1 MNTRLLQKLTF
12 NSYLALALVVAL
24 LAWSVALPVVLQADE
39 VSPRP
44 IELQNTLTDS
54 APGVAATHT
63 ISFKIADNAD
73 NAENIDSIKID
84 FASSTEAGFE
94 LEENNPIVSASGT
107 GGDKLDTESLD
118 HEFSEDPGYII
129 IDVDSTKTLAEDDEF
144 EITIGGLINPDHT
157 FDSADN
163 PMHAETHTINVNMRD
178 GGTSLG
184 KTDTEVAIIEDI
196 TMTAAVETIFEF
208 SVEGLGVDE
217 VVNEGATTTTHAASS
232 TRLDFGIID
241 PDEFYFIGQELTVS
255 TNASNGFVVTV
266 QESQELTSSTGERIH
281 RFNNATTTTAGQEEP
296 IAWEAPSA
304 ELEEIQTYGHYGITT
319 NDSRLNDVTEDPSDE
334 DFADENGFVGNFHQE
349 PRPLFGHTDS
359 ADGETQDI
367 GVARVGVGIEISPLQ
382 PAGDD
387 YTNTLTYV
395 ATPTF

>member
-1 MNTRLLQKLTF
+1 
-12 NSYLALALVVAL
+12 
-24 LAWSVALPVVLQADE
+24 
-39 VSPRP
+39 
-44 IELQNTLTDS
+44 
-54 APGVAATHT
+54 
-63 ISFKIADNAD
+63 
-73 NAENIDSIKID
+73 
-84 FASSTEAGFE
+84 
-94 LEENNPIVSASGT
+94 
-107 GGDKLDTESLD
+107 
-118 HEFSEDPGYII
+118 
-129 IDVDSTKTLAEDDEF
+129 
-144 EITIGGLINPDHT
+144 
-157 FDSADN
+157 
-163 PMHAETHTINVNMRD
+163 
-178 GGTSLG
+178 
-184 KTDTEVAIIEDI
+184 
-196 TMTAAVETIFEF
+196 MTAAVETIFEF
-208 SVEGLGVDE
+208 SVEGLDIGE
-217 VVNEGATTTTHAASS
+217 EVNEGFATTTHAASS

-281 RFNNATTTTAGQEEP
+281 RFNNATTTTTGQEEP

-304 ELEEIQTYGHYGITT
+304 ELEDEWTWGHYGITT
-319 NDSRLNDVTEDPSDE
+319 NDSRLNEVTGNGDDSNFVSND
-334 DFADENGFVGNFHQE
+334 GFVGNFHQE

>member
-12 NSYLALALVVAL
+12 NSYLALALMVAL

-94 LEENNPIVSASGT
+94 REGENPIVSASGT
-107 GGDKLDTESLD
+107 GGDKLDTTSLD
-118 HEFSEDPGYII
+118 HEFSDDPGYIV
-129 IDVDSTKTLAEDDEF
+129 IDVDSTEDLAAGDEF
-144 EITIGGLINPDHT
+144 EVTIGGLINPDHT

-163 PMHAETHTINVNMRD
+163 PMHAQTHTINVNMR
-178 GGTSLG
+178 GSGSASLG
-184 KTDTEVAIIEDI
+184 NTDTEVAIIEDI

-208 SVEGLGVDE
+208 SVEGLGSGE
-217 VVNEGATTTTHAASS
+217 EINGTSTTHAASS

-241 PDEFYFIGQELTVS
+241 PDEFNFIGQELTVS

-266 QESQELTSSTGERIH
+266 QESQELTSST
-281 RFNNATTTTAGQEEP
+281 
-296 IAWEAPSA
+296 
-304 ELEEIQTYGHYGITT
+304 
-319 NDSRLNDVTEDPSDE
+319 
-334 DFADENGFVGNFHQE
+334 
-349 PRPLFGHTDS
+349 
-359 ADGETQDI
+359 
-367 GVARVGVGIEISPLQ
+367 
-382 PAGDD
+382 
-387 YTNTLTYV
+387 
-395 ATPTF
+395 